1 MGRASHK
8 MRAPLFAASL
18 LLVLLLLT
26 SATLIPPTLSQEG
39 IIHGDSS
46 SSLPLPPTTPPT
58 PLSAGCTSYPILPL
72 CATYASTPIADRG
85 SLEASFAAAS
95 HVVEVMTSAVC
106 SLSLPNGCI
115 DPHENTPAAVSSAC
129 HAAVTAYACKLAV
142 ANPRH
147 GSEVSTHA
155 STHASSS
162 SDSSDSN
169 SNSVHTHCVDAPA
182 FPSADE
188 CHAMF
193 DACGVES
200 KSWVGKHGIARSFS
214 RSSLCDPHHE
224 DATWVQR
231 SQPDL

>member
-85 SLEASFAAAS
+85 SLEATFAAAS

-115 DPHENTPAAVSSAC
+115 DPHENTPAAVSPAC

-162 SDSSDSN
+162 DSN

-188 CHAMF
+188 CHAM
-193 DACGVES
+193 
-200 KSWVGKHGIARSFS
+200 
-214 RSSLCDPHHE
+214 
-224 DATWVQR
+224 
-231 SQPDL
+231 